1 MRVKGSTFFLKTK
14 HKILKYLFLWK
25 KIGHFRW
32 FTELNSP
39 QYSQHLL
46 QIEIARI
53 GNIAEGMGENSNET
67 KSFHLDFIKQS
78 FSHNLLYHFKAWKSM
93 DILLHNEK
101 SQGLYKKFGFTQAF
115 ILWLHELI
123 FPKLIIWPRKKKKKL
138 FSNGVLHFIFQKFH
152 HGLNQPL
159 T

>member
-1 MRVKGSTFFLKTK
+1 MQITGNTEKALTLCSISLHLYLYQKTRCLEEIKTTPKHKNLVGFYTRKMSIWNHQITLKIFYVRFKGSTFFLKTK
-14 HKILKYLFLWK
+14 HKILKDLFLWK
-25 KIGHFRW
+25 KLGHFRW

-78 FSHNLLYHFKAWKSM
+78 FSHNLLYHFKA
-93 DILLHNEK
+93 
-101 SQGLYKKFGFTQAF
+101 
-115 ILWLHELI
+115 
-123 FPKLIIWPRKKKKKL
+123 
-138 FSNGVLHFIFQKFH
+138 
-152 HGLNQPL
+152 
-159 T
+159 